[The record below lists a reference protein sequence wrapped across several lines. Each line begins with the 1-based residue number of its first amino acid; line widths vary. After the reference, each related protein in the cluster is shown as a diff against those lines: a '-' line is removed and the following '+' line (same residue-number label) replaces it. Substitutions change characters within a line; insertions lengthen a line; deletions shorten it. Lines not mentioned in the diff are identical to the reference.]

1 VDGPA
6 TFDLDDLRF
15 NESATAFL
23 FEGAKRAAMPSSSC
37 DPAPCW
43 SYRQRRLTDSATS
56 GRRRSSSYR
65 STSPACQTFIGV
77 EPA

>member
-1 VDGPA
+1 MDGPA

-23 FEGAKRAAMPSSSC
+23 FEGAKRV
-37 DPAPCW
+37 D
-43 SYRQRRLTDSATS
+43 
-56 GRRRSSSYR
+56 
-65 STSPACQTFIGV
+65 QTFLGV